1 MAIYIGTNPPAGW
14 EAFWDEA
21 ARRAGYDGPRPPVIA
36 DVAELARHG
45 EDISTLVTKT
55 VTAELLAAAPHLK
68 LVQVPIAGVETIDM
82 ALLRRAGVALANS
95 HDNREVTAE
104 QALALMFALAR
115 RIVPYDR
122 DMRKGI
128 WHGYFI
134 AAWEPVTAL
143 VGKTVGIAGLG
154 NIGLHIAN
162 VCKALGMTV
171 VGLKRTPGDAEQL
184 GVAGVYEPEQ
194 KLAFIR
200 RSEFVI
206 DVLPLTEETKNFFGK
221 AEFEAMRGHW
231 FINIGRGGSVDE
243 EALYDALKDGTL
255 AGAGLDPWWIYPAIP
270 TPRDETGVM
279 IPVMPAHQ
287 PFWELDNVVLS
298 PHIGGF
304 TDVSVKG
311 LWSDSFEN
319 AIRADR
325 GETPRNLVD
334 LERGY

>member
-1 MAIYIGTNPPAGW
+1 NPPGGW
-14 EAFWDEA
+14 ESFWDEA
-21 ARRAGYDGPRPPVIA
+21 ARRTDYTGGRPPVIA
-36 DVAELARHG
+36 DTAELARHG
-45 EDISTLVTKT
+45 EDITTLVTKV
-55 VTAELLAAAPHLK
+55 VTPELLAATPHLK

-82 ALLRRAGVALANS
+82 ALLRRAAIPLANS

-122 DMRKGI
+122 DMRRGI

-143 VGKTVGIAGLG
+143 FGKTVGIAGLG
-154 NIGLHIAN
+154 NIGLHIAK

-171 VGLKRTPGDAEQL
+171 RGLKRTPVSAQAADVDKIYLPDE
-184 GVAGVYEPEQ
+184 
-194 KLAFIR
+194 KL
-200 RSEFVI
+200 EFLKGSDVVI
-206 DVLPLTEETKNFFGK
+206 DVLPLTAETQNFFGK
-221 AEFEAMRGHW
+221 AEFEAMRGHL

-243 EALYDALKDGTL
+243 KALYDALKDGTL
-255 AGAGLDPWWIYPAIP
+255 AGAGLDPWWIYPQIP
-270 TPRDETGVM
+270 TPRDETGTM
-279 IPVMPAHQ
+279 IPVLPAHE

-304 TDVSVKG
+304 TDISVRG
-311 LWSDSFEN
+311 LWTDSFEN

-334 LERGY
+334 LEHGY

>member
-1 MAIYIGTNPPAGW
+1 MAIYIGINPPGGW
-14 EAFWDEA
+14 ESFWDEA
-21 ARRAGYDGPRPPVIA
+21 ARRAGYTGPRPPVIA
-36 DVAELARHG
+36 DIVELAKHG
-45 EDISTLVTKT
+45 NDIITLVTKT
-55 VTAELLAAAPHLK
+55 VTPELLAAAPHLK

-82 ALLRRAGVALANS
+82 ALLRSAGVSLANS

-115 RIVPYDR
+115 RVVPYDR

-134 AAWEPVTAL
+134 ATWEPVTAL
-143 VGKTVGIAGLG
+143 FGKTVGIAGLG
-154 NIGLHIAN
+154 NIGLHIAK
-162 VCKALGMTV
+162 VCRALGMNV
-171 VGLKRTPGDAEQL
+171 VGLKRTPTSAQPSD
-184 GVAGVYEPEQ
+184 VDKVYMPDQ
-194 KLAFIR
+194 KMEFLR
-200 RSEFVI
+200 GSDFVI

-231 FINIGRGGSVDE
+231 FVNIGRGGSVNE
-243 EALYDALKDGTL
+243 KALYDALKNGTL
-255 AGAGLDPWWIYPAIP
+255 AGAGLDPWWIYPQIP
-270 TPRDETGVM
+270 TPRDETGGM
-279 IPVMPAHQ
+279 IPVMPAHEA
-287 PFWELDNVVLS
+287 FWELDNVVLS

-304 TDVSVKG
+304 TDISVRG
-311 LWSDSFEN
+311 LWIDSFEN